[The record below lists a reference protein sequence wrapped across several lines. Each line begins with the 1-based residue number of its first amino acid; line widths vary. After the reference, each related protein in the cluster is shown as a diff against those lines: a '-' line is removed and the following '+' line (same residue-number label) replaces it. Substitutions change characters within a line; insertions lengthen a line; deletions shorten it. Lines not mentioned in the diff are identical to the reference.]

1 MSNRFRMVAVAPLA
15 LIVMASQASAGPFD
29 GVLKGMEDTVN
40 RRSQEAGQK
49 AVDKTFDKAESCAAG
64 DEDCIK
70 RKEASQPAPA
80 AASSVARCVATD
92 VDCLQTAKKN
102 GQTVEIVD
110 ESEVDTIR
118 CAIGDTACMQRAKQL
133 GKKVE
138 LAD

>member
-1 MSNRFRMVAVAPLA
+1 MNRLMLGVFAALAMAVF
-15 LIVMASQASAGPFD
+15 ASAASAGPFD
-29 GVLKGMEDTVN
+29 GVLKGMEDSVN
-40 RRSQEAGQK
+40 RRTQEMGQK

-64 DEDCIK
+64 DEDCIQ
-70 RKEASQPAPA
+70 RKQASQPAPA
-80 AASSVARCVATD
+80 AAASVARCLATD

-118 CAIGDTACMQRAKQL
+118 CSMSDTACMQRAKSL